1 MFNFSS
7 YINSP
12 YFPYLFAVVLAIPF
26 LVLLRQF
33 VFEYIKMKNQEL
45 KMLTVKGNAQNKSQA
60 YERMV
65 LFLERL
71 KPANLV
77 TKFDSDLAKHEYL
90 YLLEKSINEE
100 FVYNASQQIYI
111 TSNSWRD
118 TVESKNAVLKM
129 LHDTYE
135 SLGENAD
142 LSDFKT
148 VFLMNYMNGPDF
160 ISENIDALRREV
172 LLVT

>member
-1 MFNFSS
+1 MFNIGS

-12 YFPYLFAVVLAIPF
+12 YFPYFFTVLLAIPF

-45 KMLTVKGNAQNKSQA
+45 RMLSVKGNAENKSQA

-65 LFLERL
+65 LFLERM

-77 TKFDSDLAKHEYL
+77 NKFDKSLAKHEYL
-90 YLLEKSINEE
+90 FLLEKSINEE
-100 FVYNASQQIYI
+100 FDYNSSQQLYI
-111 TSNSWRD
+111 TKNSWAD
-118 TVESKNAVLKM
+118 IVNSKNAMLKM

-135 SLGENAD
+135 SLGEQAD

-148 VFLMNYMNGPDF
+148 VFLMNYMNGQDF
-160 ISENIDALRREV
+160 ISENIEALRREV

>member
-1 MFNFSS
+1 M
-7 YINSP
+7 
-12 YFPYLFAVVLAIPF
+12 
-26 LVLLRQF
+26 
-33 VFEYIKMKNQEL
+33 
-45 KMLTVKGNAQNKSQA
+45 
-60 YERMV
+60 
-65 LFLERL
+65 
-71 KPANLV
+71 
-77 TKFDSDLAKHEYL
+77 TKFDSGLARHEYL

-100 FVYNASQQIYI
+100 FEYNTSQQNYI
-111 TSNSWRD
+111 TANSCQD
-118 TVESKNAVLKM
+118 TVSSKNAILKM

-160 ISENIDALRREV
+160 ISENIDALRGEV